1 MANPKQTVVREAS
14 FLMAAQLVCSIIGLL
29 YRSPLHMIMGSVGD
43 GYYSFA
49 YEWYTIILLI
59 SSYSIPTAI
68 SKVMSERVARHEYKN
83 AQKVFR
89 ASVFYV
95 LGVGGLGCLVTFFGA
110 PFFLS
115 TQPDAVLALR
125 ILAPTIVFSGLLGC
139 LRGYFQA
146 QRSMFP
152 TAVSRVVEQI
162 VNAVVSVLAAW
173 LFTKSFAGGD
183 EGLIAKYGAAGGTLG
198 TGAGV
203 LAGILFMLFVCVVN
217 MKLLSSRIRRDRHSK
232 EETYGEVFKVIFL
245 MVTPI
250 IFSTFI
256 YNASAIVDQNIY
268 NYCML
273 WRNVPAAEA
282 SSQYGIFSYQFKP
295 IINIPIAMA
304 SATSTALIPAVAAAM
319 AAGKREDAVARIDE
333 CMKLSSFLAIPAAV
347 GLAVLSIPVIRIL
360 YPSANVDAAGLLLS
374 VGAISVVFYSFS
386 TVTNGVLQGL
396 GHPSVPMK
404 NAAIALLVNAAVAFA
419 LVGFTSM
426 GVLGVLIATVVYAAT
441 VTFLNALSMKRY
453 LRYKHDLRRLILAP
467 LRAALAMGVVC
478 GCIYWLPAFLLPGIF
493 GRYLPSALLTVAA
506 VLAGIFTYVVL
517 YTRTTGMTDEEMRK
531 LPMGTKLLS
540 LLRRLHIR

>member
-203 LAGILFMLFVCVVN
+203 LAGILFMLFVCAVN
-217 MKLLSSRIRRDRHSK
+217 MKLLCSRIRRDRHSK
-232 EETYGEVFKVIFL
+232 EETYGEVLKVIFL

-441 VTFLNALSMKRY
+441 VTFLNAISMKRY

-493 GRYLPSALLTVAA
+493 GRYLPSALLTAAA

>member
-1 MANPKQTVVREAS
+1 MANTKKTVVREAS

-29 YRSPLHMIMGSVGD
+29 YRSPLHLIMGSVGD

-68 SKVMSERVARHEYKN
+68 SKVMSERVAKRQFKN

-89 ASVFYV
+89 ASILYV
-95 LGVGGLGCLVTFFGA
+95 VVVGGLGCLVTFFGA
-110 PFFLS
+110 PLFLS

-146 QRSMFP
+146 QNSMFP
-152 TAVSRVVEQI
+152 TAVSRVVEQV

-183 EGLIAKYGAAGGTLG
+183 EALVAKYGAAGGTLG

-203 LAGILFMLFVCVVN
+203 LAGIFFMLFVCGVN
-217 MKLLSSRIRRDRHSK
+217 MKFLSGRIRRDRHK
-232 EETYGEVFKVIFL
+232 REETYGEVFKVIFL

-295 IINIPIAMA
+295 IINIPIAMS

-347 GLAVLSIPVIRIL
+347 GLAVLSLPVIRIL

-374 VGAISVVFYSFS
+374 IGAISVVFYSFS

-404 NAAIALLVNAAVAFA
+404 NAAIALLVNAAVAFG
-419 LVGFTSM
+419 LVAFTPL
-426 GVLGVLIATVVYAAT
+426 GVLGVLVATVVYAAT
-441 VTFLNALSMKRY
+441 VTILNAFSLRRY
-453 LRYKHDLRRLILAP
+453 LQYKHDFRRLILAP
-467 LRAALAMGVVC
+467 LRAALVMGLVC
-478 GCIYWLPAFLLPGIF
+478 GVIYWVPALLLPGIF
-493 GRYLPSALLTVAA
+493 EKYIPSALLTVAA

-517 YTRTTGMTDEEMRK
+517 YTKTTGMTDEEMRR

>member
-1 MANPKQTVVREAS
+1 MANTQKTVVKEAS

-68 SKVMSERVARHEYKN
+68 SKVISERIAMHRFKD

-89 ASVFYV
+89 ASVLYV
-95 LGVGGLGCLVTFFGA
+95 AAVGGLGCLVTFFGA
-110 PFFLS
+110 PLFLS

-125 ILAPTIVFSGLLGC
+125 ILAPTIVLSGFLGC

-146 QRSMFP
+146 QNSMFP
-152 TAVSRVVEQI
+152 TAVSRVVEQV

-173 LFTKSFAGGD
+173 LFTRSFAGGD
-183 EGLIAKYGAAGGTLG
+183 EALIAKYGAAGGTLG

-217 MKLLSSRIRRDRHSK
+217 MKVLSRRVTRDRHKK
-232 EETYGEVFKVIFL
+232 EESYREVFRVIFL

-268 NYCML
+268 NYFML
-273 WRNVPAAEA
+273 WRGVPAAEA

-295 IINIPIAMA
+295 IINIPIAMS

-347 GLAVLSIPVIRIL
+347 GLAILSVPVIRIL
-360 YPSANVDAAGLLLS
+360 YPSANVNAAGLLLS
-374 VGAISVVFYSFS
+374 IGAVSVVFYSFS

-404 NAAIALLVNAAVAFA
+404 NAAIALLVNAVVAVF
-419 LVGFTSM
+419 LVGFTPL

-441 VTFLNALSMKRY
+441 VTFLNGFSMRRFLKYR
-453 LRYKHDLRRLILAP
+453 HDLQRLIGAP
-467 LRAALAMGVVC
+467 LRAAIVMGMGC
-478 GCIYWLPAFLLPGIF
+478 GCIYWLPTLLLPGF
-493 GRYLPSALLTVAA
+493 FTRYIPSALLTAAA
-506 VLAGIFTYVVL
+506 VLAGIFTYVIL
-517 YTRTTGMTDEEMRK
+517 YTKTTGMTDEEMRR
-531 LPMGTKLLS
+531 LPMGTRLLS
-540 LLRRLHIR
+540 LLKRLHMR

>member
-1 MANPKQTVVREAS
+1 MANTKKNVVKEAS

-68 SKVMSERVARHEYKN
+68 SKVISERIAMHKYKN

-95 LGVGGLGCLVTFFGA
+95 LAVGGLGCLVTFFGA
-110 PFFLS
+110 PLFLS

-125 ILAPTIVFSGLLGC
+125 ILAPTIVLSGLLGC

-146 QRSMFP
+146 HGSMFP
-152 TAVSRVVEQI
+152 TALSRVLEQV

-173 LFTKSFAGGD
+173 LFTRAFANN
-183 EGLIAKYGAAGGTLG
+183 EGEVAKFGAAGGTLG

-203 LAGILFMLFVCVVN
+203 LMGILFMLFVAVVN
-217 MKLLSSRIRRDRHSK
+217 MKLLSRRIKRDK
-232 EETYGEVFKVIFL
+232 TGEEESYRQVFRVIFL

-268 NYCML
+268 NYFML
-273 WRNVPAAEA
+273 FRGVSAAEA

-295 IINIPIAMA
+295 IINIPIAMS

-319 AAGKREDAVARIDE
+319 AGGKRDEAVSRIDE
-333 CMKLSSFLAIPAAV
+333 CMRLSAFLAVPAAV
-347 GLAVLSIPVIRIL
+347 GLSILSLPVIRIL
-360 YPSANVDAAGLLLS
+360 YPSANATAAGALLS
-374 VGAISVVFYSFS
+374 VGAISVIFYSFS

-396 GHPSVPMK
+396 GHPSIPMR
-404 NAAIALLVNAAVAFA
+404 NAAIALLVNAVVAVI
-419 LVGFTSM
+419 LVGLTPL

-441 VTFLNALSMKRY
+441 VTILNGFSLKRY
-453 LRYKHDLRRLILAP
+453 LSYKHDFKELLFAP
-467 LRAALAMGVVC
+467 LRASLVMGAVVALVYWVPAMLFTG
-478 GCIYWLPAFLLPGIF
+478 FF
-493 GRYLPSALLTVAA
+493 GRYIPNALLAA
-506 VLAGIFTYVVL
+506 VAVLSGILVYLVV
-517 YTRTTGMTDEEMRK
+517 YFKTTGMPDEEIRR
-531 LPMGTKLLS
+531 LPMGTKLLVI
-540 LLRRLHIR
+540 LRKLKVR